1 MGAMKKGPFPLH
13 ASLKEAEARRVL
25 ITNACTSL
33 PTLLIALAP
42 AHFHVCVR
50 RGRRRH
56 LARVAPLGGP
66 SRLWLL
72 LRYDHVEAAE
82 RAARDDAA
90 RLLLSRRRGQVP
102 ARVEVP
108 TAGYRGVRDVHIL
121 RSAERAA
128 TRAVVGV
135 RGVVLFF
142 LRAPEMIKHLHPC
155 NLGALGRPCS
165 ARVDHGL
172 SARNHC
178 APRHL
183 SCGGRGAPSRS

>member
-1 MGAMKKGPFPLH
+1 MEIPIPWMGAMKKGPFPLH

-66 SRLWLL
+66 PRLWLL

-128 TRAVVGV
+128 THAVV
-135 RGVVLFF
+135 RVLCSVPFF
-142 LRAPEMIKHLHPC
+142 PQVLKCKNISIHAI
-155 NLGALGRPCS
+155 S
-165 ARVDHGL
+165 ARLVDN
-172 SARNHC
+172 AQR
-178 APRHL
+178 R
-183 SCGGRGAPSRS
+183 